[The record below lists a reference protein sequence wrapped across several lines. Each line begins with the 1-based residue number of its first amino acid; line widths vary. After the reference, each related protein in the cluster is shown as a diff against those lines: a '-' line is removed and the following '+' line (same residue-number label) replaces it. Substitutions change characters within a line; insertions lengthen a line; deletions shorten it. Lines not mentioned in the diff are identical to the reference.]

1 MKARRKWILLGAIA
15 AAVASDEIPTLLEG
29 KFQHDGVLIRTDIL
43 ERRARGEWRLIEVKA
58 ATPVKKHH
66 FYSHPTLCA

>member
-1 MKARRKWILLGAIA
+1 MRLPA
-15 AAVASDEIPTLLEG
+15 LLEA
-29 KFQHDGVLIRTDIL
+29 KFQHDGVLVRTDIL
-43 ERRARGEWRLIEVKA
+43 ERQSTTRWRLIEVKA